1 MDILKNLLTFSAL
14 SLFMTSCYTDFEPD
28 IHDDPVL
35 CLNAVIECDKPFSVT
50 VSRTWRYSEGWPS
63 YGFATG
69 GSVDILV
76 RDATLTLFADG
87 KEVEE
92 IVYKE
97 YDPFDPSG
105 NSEFGYLF
113 SYRPHE
119 REELKIVA
127 KSKTYGEASAS
138 VVIPRKIEIEKISNN
153 ISEVEPYSYSVGY
166 TPDRDNIEGLRIGFN
181 DSFKVTFTDT
191 PGVTNYYRILAEAV
205 NPAKVSSGE
214 YLYDWLGEPEER
226 YYFSKFFFNHL
237 SNDMEPVLS
246 EHLDVFDKMMGA
258 STTWFSVFSDRQ
270 IEGKTY
276 SLSLG
281 LEYASIETDNP
292 KELETLYNIGIRI
305 RLMNISESYYNWF
318 IYDWQQSESTV
329 GNLAQIGVG
338 NAVYPYSNVSTGA
351 GIVAAFSESTK
362 VLSYSGL
369 LKEETERFNRRE
381 PTE

>member
-1 MDILKNLLTFSAL
+1 M
-14 SLFMTSCYTDFEPD
+14 
-28 IHDDPVL
+28 VL
-35 CLNAVIECDKPFSVT
+35 QSH
-50 VSRTWRYSEGWPS
+50 
-63 YGFATG
+63 

-119 REELKIVA
+119 GEELKIVA

-258 STTWFSVFSDRQ
+258 STTWFSVFSDLSKSKGRLILCLSVLNMPPSRQ
-270 IEGKTY
+270 TIRRNWRP
-276 SLSLG
+276 
-281 LEYASIETDNP
+281 SI
-292 KELETLYNIGIRI
+292 I
-305 RLMNISESYYNWF
+305 
-318 IYDWQQSESTV
+318 
-329 GNLAQIGVG
+329 
-338 NAVYPYSNVSTGA
+338 
-351 GIVAAFSESTK
+351 
-362 VLSYSGL
+362 
-369 LKEETERFNRRE
+369 
-381 PTE
+381 